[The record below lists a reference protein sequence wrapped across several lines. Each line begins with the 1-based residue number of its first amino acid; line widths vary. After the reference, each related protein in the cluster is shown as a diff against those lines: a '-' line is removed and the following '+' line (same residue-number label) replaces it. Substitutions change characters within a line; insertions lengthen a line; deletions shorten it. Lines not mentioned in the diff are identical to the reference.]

1 MLTDVKA
8 QKVGEEQFSRD
19 DWDLVSLTVSK
30 DTVDMACRENPGEKE
45 RLLRSD
51 LEVMPIIHAWQVKAG
66 GGGHQG
72 QPLYIMNLRP
82 V

>member
-30 DTVDMACRENPGEKE
+30 DTDRHGLQRESRRE
-45 RLLRSD
+45 RKIV
-51 LEVMPIIHAWQVKAG
+51 EV
-66 GGGHQG
+66 
-72 QPLYIMNLRP
+72 
-82 V
+82 